1 MCWSK
6 EEITWQKRLSDT
18 RPSPVSYTHLR
29 AHETE
34 ADLVCRLLLEK
45 KKLEAWLQDFRQT
58 KDKLVFTNGC
68 FDILH
73 AGHVDYL
80 QNARQLGDGLL
91 VGLNNDESVRKL
103 KGDSRP
109 IVDERAR
116 AMVLAALEA
125 VDAVVLFKE
134 ETPGRLIDQVQPD
147 VLVKGGDYL
156 AEEIVGYQTVTTKG
170 GTVKVL
176 PFLEGHSTTSIIKKI
191 KEQG

>member
-1 MCWSK
+1 MIL
-6 EEITWQKRLSDT
+6 EE
-18 RPSPVSYTHLR
+18 
-29 AHETE
+29 
-34 ADLVCRLLLEK
+34 

-58 KDKLVFTNGC
+58 IDKLVFTNGC

-109 IVDERAR
+109 IVDEKAR

-134 ETPGRLIDQVQPD
+134 ETPGRLINQVKPD

-156 AEEIVGYQTVTTKG
+156 AEEIVGYQTVIAKG

>member
-1 MCWSK
+1 MGVIL
-6 EEITWQKRLSDT
+6 EE
-18 RPSPVSYTHLR
+18 
-29 AHETE
+29 
-34 ADLVCRLLLEK
+34 
-45 KKLEAWLQDFRQT
+45 KKLEAWLQDFRRT
-58 KDKLVFTNGC
+58 MDNLVFTNGC

-80 QNARQLGDGLL
+80 QKARQLGDGLL

-109 IVDERAR
+109 IVDEKAR

>member
-1 MCWSK
+1 MGVIL
-6 EEITWQKRLSDT
+6 EEKN
-18 RPSPVSYTHLR
+18 P
-29 AHETE
+29 
-34 ADLVCRLLLEK
+34 
-45 KKLEAWLQDFRQT
+45 EAWLQDFRQT
-58 KDKLVFTNGC
+58 MDNLVFTNGC

-80 QNARQLGDGLL
+80 QKARQLGNGLL

-109 IVDERAR
+109 IVDEKAR

-125 VDAVVLFKE
+125 VDAVLLFKE
-134 ETPGRLIDQVQPD
+134 ETPGRLIDKVQPD

>member
-1 MCWSK
+1 MGVIL
-6 EEITWQKRLSDT
+6 EEKN
-18 RPSPVSYTHLR
+18 
-29 AHETE
+29 
-34 ADLVCRLLLEK
+34 
-45 KKLEAWLQDFRQT
+45 LEAWLLDFRQT
-58 KDKLVFTNGC
+58 MDKLVFTNGC

-116 AMVLAALEA
+116 AMVLAALES
-125 VDAVVLFKE
+125 VDTVVLFKE

-176 PFLEGHSTTSIIKKI
+176 PFLEGYSTTNIIKKI

>member
-1 MCWSK
+1 MGVIL
-6 EEITWQKRLSDT
+6 EEKN
-18 RPSPVSYTHLR
+18 
-29 AHETE
+29 
-34 ADLVCRLLLEK
+34 
-45 KKLEAWLQDFRQT
+45 LEAWLQDFRQT
-58 KDKLVFTNGC
+58 MDKLVFTNGC

-80 QNARQLGDGLL
+80 QKARQLGDALL

-109 IVDERAR
+109 IVDEKAR
-116 AMVLAALEA
+116 AMVLAALDA
-125 VDAVVLFKE
+125 VAAVVLFKE

-156 AEEIVGYQTVTTKG
+156 AEEIVGYQTVIATG

>member
-1 MCWSK
+1 MGEIL
-6 EEITWQKRLSDT
+6 EE
-18 RPSPVSYTHLR
+18 
-29 AHETE
+29 
-34 ADLVCRLLLEK
+34 

-58 KDKLVFTNGC
+58 MDKLVFTNGC

-80 QNARQLGDGLL
+80 QNDRQLGDALL
-91 VGLNNDESVRKL
+91 VGLNNDASVRKL

-109 IVDERAR
+109 IVDEKAR

-156 AEEIVGYQTVTTKG
+156 AEEIVGYQTVIATG

-176 PFLEGHSTTSIIKKI
+176 PFLEGHSTTNIIKKI

>member
-1 MCWSK
+1 MGVIL
-6 EEITWQKRLSDT
+6 EE
-18 RPSPVSYTHLR
+18 
-29 AHETE
+29 
-34 ADLVCRLLLEK
+34 
-45 KKLEAWLQDFRQT
+45 KKLEAWLLDFRQT
-58 KDKLVFTNGC
+58 MDKLVFTNGC

-109 IVDERAR
+109 IVDERSR

-156 AEEIVGYQTVTTKG
+156 AEEIVGYQTVIATG

-176 PFLEGHSTTSIIKKI
+176 PFLEGNSTTSIIKKI

>member
-1 MCWSK
+1 MGVIL
-6 EEITWQKRLSDT
+6 EE
-18 RPSPVSYTHLR
+18 
-29 AHETE
+29 
-34 ADLVCRLLLEK
+34 

-58 KDKLVFTNGC
+58 MDKLVFTNGC

-80 QNARQLGDGLL
+80 QKARQLGDGLL

-156 AEEIVGYQTVTTKG
+156 AEEIVGYQTVIATG

-191 KEQG
+191 KERG

>member
-1 MCWSK
+1 VIL
-6 EEITWQKRLSDT
+6 EEKN
-18 RPSPVSYTHLR
+18 
-29 AHETE
+29 
-34 ADLVCRLLLEK
+34 
-45 KKLEAWLQDFRQT
+45 LEAWLQDFRQT
-58 KDKLVFTNGC
+58 MDNLVFTNGC

-80 QNARQLGDGLL
+80 QKARQLGDALL

-109 IVDERAR
+109 IVDEKAR

-147 VLVKGGDYL
+147 VLVKGGEYL

-176 PFLEGHSTTSIIKKI
+176 PFLEGHSTTSIIKKLRSRDDYCHRRSRFHRQQSGQRI
-191 KEQG
+191 EPDGRRKDPDCGSFE

>member
-1 MCWSK
+1 MGVIL
-6 EEITWQKRLSDT
+6 EE
-18 RPSPVSYTHLR
+18 
-29 AHETE
+29 
-34 ADLVCRLLLEK
+34 
-45 KKLEAWLQDFRQT
+45 KKLEDWLLDFRQT
-58 KDKLVFTNGC
+58 MDKLVFTNGC

-103 KGDSRP
+103 KGDLRP

-156 AEEIVGYQTVTTKG
+156 AEEIVGYQTVIATG

>member
-1 MCWSK
+1 MGVIL
-6 EEITWQKRLSDT
+6 EE
-18 RPSPVSYTHLR
+18 
-29 AHETE
+29 
-34 ADLVCRLLLEK
+34 

-58 KDKLVFTNGC
+58 MDKLVFTNGC

-80 QNARQLGDGLL
+80 QKARQLGDGLL

-134 ETPGRLIDQVQPD
+134 ETPGRLIDQVKPD

-156 AEEIVGYQTVTTKG
+156 AEEIVGYQTVIATG

>member
-1 MCWSK
+1 MGVIL
-6 EEITWQKRLSDT
+6 EEKN
-18 RPSPVSYTHLR
+18 
-29 AHETE
+29 
-34 ADLVCRLLLEK
+34 
-45 KKLEAWLQDFRQT
+45 LEAWLLDFRQT
-58 KDKLVFTNGC
+58 MDKLVFTNGC

-80 QNARQLGDGLL
+80 QNARQLGDALL
-91 VGLNNDESVRKL
+91 VGLNNDESVRKI

-109 IVDERAR
+109 IVDEKAR
-116 AMVLAALEA
+116 AMVLAALKA

-156 AEEIVGYQTVTTKG
+156 AEEIVGYQTVTAKG

-176 PFLEGHSTTSIIKKI
+176 PFLEGHSTTNIIKKI

>member
-1 MCWSK
+1 MGVIL
-6 EEITWQKRLSDT
+6 EE
-18 RPSPVSYTHLR
+18 
-29 AHETE
+29 
-34 ADLVCRLLLEK
+34 
-45 KKLEAWLQDFRQT
+45 KKLEAWLLDFRQT
-58 KDKLVFTNGC
+58 MDKLVFTNGC

-109 IVDERAR
+109 IVDERSR

-134 ETPGRLIDQVQPD
+134 ETPGKLIDQVQPD

-156 AEEIVGYQTVTTKG
+156 AEEIVGYQTVIATG

-176 PFLEGHSTTSIIKKI
+176 PFLEGNSTTSIIKKI

>member
-1 MCWSK
+1 MGVIL
-6 EEITWQKRLSDT
+6 EEKN
-18 RPSPVSYTHLR
+18 
-29 AHETE
+29 
-34 ADLVCRLLLEK
+34 
-45 KKLEAWLQDFRQT
+45 LEAWLQDFRQT
-58 KDKLVFTNGC
+58 MDKLVFTNGC

-80 QNARQLGDGLL
+80 QKARQLGDALL
-91 VGLNNDESVRKL
+91 VGLNNDASVRKL

-109 IVDERAR
+109 IVDEKAR

>member
-1 MCWSK
+1 MFL
-6 EEITWQKRLSDT
+6 EEKN
-18 RPSPVSYTHLR
+18 
-29 AHETE
+29 
-34 ADLVCRLLLEK
+34 
-45 KKLEAWLQDFRQT
+45 LEAWLQDLRQT
-58 KDKLVFTNGC
+58 MEKLVFTNGC

-80 QNARQLGDGLL
+80 QKACQLGDALL

-109 IVDERAR
+109 IVDEKAR

-156 AEEIVGYQTVTTKG
+156 AEEIVGYQTVIATG

>member
-1 MCWSK
+1 MIL
-6 EEITWQKRLSDT
+6 EE
-18 RPSPVSYTHLR
+18 
-29 AHETE
+29 
-34 ADLVCRLLLEK
+34 
-45 KKLEAWLQDFRQT
+45 KKLEAWLHDFRQT
-58 KDKLVFTNGC
+58 MDKLVFTNGC

-80 QNARQLGDGLL
+80 QKARQLGDALL

-109 IVDERAR
+109 IVDEKAR

-156 AEEIVGYQTVTTKG
+156 AEEIVGYQTVIEKG

>member
-1 MCWSK
+1 MGEIL
-6 EEITWQKRLSDT
+6 EE
-18 RPSPVSYTHLR
+18 
-29 AHETE
+29 
-34 ADLVCRLLLEK
+34 
-45 KKLEAWLQDFRQT
+45 KKLEAWLHDFRQT
-58 KDKLVFTNGC
+58 MDKLVFTNGC

-80 QNARQLGDGLL
+80 QKARQLGDGLL

-109 IVDERAR
+109 IVDEKAR
-116 AMVLAALEA
+116 AIVLAALEA
-125 VDAVVLFKE
+125 VDAVVFFKE

>member
-1 MCWSK
+1 M
-6 EEITWQKRLSDT
+6 DN
-18 RPSPVSYTHLR
+18 
-29 AHETE
+29 
-34 ADLVCRLLLEK
+34 
-45 KKLEAWLQDFRQT
+45 
-58 KDKLVFTNGC
+58 LVFTNGC

-80 QNARQLGDGLL
+80 QKARQLGDALL

-109 IVDERAR
+109 IVDEKAR

-125 VDAVVLFKE
+125 VDAVVHFKE

-176 PFLEGHSTTSIIKKI
+176 PFLEGHSTTNIIKKI

>member
-1 MCWSK
+1 MGVIL
-6 EEITWQKRLSDT
+6 EEKN
-18 RPSPVSYTHLR
+18 
-29 AHETE
+29 
-34 ADLVCRLLLEK
+34 
-45 KKLEAWLQDFRQT
+45 LEAWLQDLRQT
-58 KDKLVFTNGC
+58 MEKLVFTNGC

-80 QNARQLGDGLL
+80 QKACQLGDALL

-109 IVDERAR
+109 IVDEKAR

-156 AEEIVGYQTVTTKG
+156 AEEIVGYQTVIATG

>member
-1 MCWSK
+1 MGVIL
-6 EEITWQKRLSDT
+6 EE
-18 RPSPVSYTHLR
+18 
-29 AHETE
+29 
-34 ADLVCRLLLEK
+34 

-80 QNARQLGDGLL
+80 QNARQLGDALL

-103 KGDSRP
+103 
-109 IVDERAR
+109 
-116 AMVLAALEA
+116 
-125 VDAVVLFKE
+125 
-134 ETPGRLIDQVQPD
+134 
-147 VLVKGGDYL
+147 
-156 AEEIVGYQTVTTKG
+156 KG

>member
-1 MCWSK
+1 MGVIL
-6 EEITWQKRLSDT
+6 EE
-18 RPSPVSYTHLR
+18 
-29 AHETE
+29 
-34 ADLVCRLLLEK
+34 
-45 KKLEAWLQDFRQT
+45 KKLEAWLLDFRQT
-58 KDKLVFTNGC
+58 MDKLVFTNGC

-80 QNARQLGDGLL
+80 QKASQLGDALL

-109 IVDERAR
+109 IVDEKAR
-116 AMVLAALEA
+116 AMVLAALDA
-125 VDAVVLFKE
+125 VDAVVLFQE

-156 AEEIVGYQTVTTKG
+156 AEEIVGYQTVTRKG

-176 PFLEGHSTTSIIKKI
+176 PFLEGHSTTNIIKKI